1 MKTLTVW
8 WWYWLLAQCFR
19 EIFPSALCWEASVEF
34 LTTHGDCLNIHTT
47 MVLFQQF
54 QNTVSWISIHCQ
66 KAIVILMSTLKKTDD
81 LPHLAFVIQTRF
93 KSYWKDRGEKV
104 LQWRRQAQQPDGWHF
119 TILHHHM
126 KPCSS
131 IYEEEQMVEASHPSF
146 YSLQSNDPQR
156 RWRCLLV
163 IPQMERATQKQLA
176 DTGSHDLRDKLI
188 RQCLQCYAAHK
199 GNVICSQLVAF
210 YQCSLL
216 TRQIVPE

>member
-47 MVLFQQF
+47 MVLLHQF
-54 QNTVSWISIHCQ
+54 QNTVLWISIHCQ
-66 KAIVILMSTLKKTDD
+66 KAIVILVSTLKKTDD
-81 LPHLAFVIQTRF
+81 LPHLAFVIQTYVSQNLLNRQRR
-93 KSYWKDRGEKV
+93 KSFIGI
-104 LQWRRQAQQPDGWHF
+104 QWRRQAQQPDGWHF

-156 RWRCLLV
+156 KKMAMFVGDITNGASNKSNW
-163 IPQMERATQKQLA
+163 
-176 DTGSHDLRDKLI
+176 LI
-188 RQCLQCYAAHK
+188 QALT
-199 GNVICSQLVAF
+199 ICG
-210 YQCSLL
+210 
-216 TRQIVPE
+216 TN